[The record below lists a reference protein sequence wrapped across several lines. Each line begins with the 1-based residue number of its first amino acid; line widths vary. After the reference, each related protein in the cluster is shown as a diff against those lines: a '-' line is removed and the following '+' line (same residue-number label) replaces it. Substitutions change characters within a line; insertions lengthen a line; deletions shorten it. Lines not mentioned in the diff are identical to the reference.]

1 MSRTARTLSVL
12 VALAALTFAAAAPAR
27 AEPSNLSAAVLAE
40 VNYARTHPAEYAR
53 LLRDYRDH
61 PDEGVTTI
69 EGPGALDEA
78 IDFMERQ
85 APLAPLKADV
95 KLARSAGGYAQD
107 QGPYGLTGHVSSDG
121 ATLSD
126 RIHRQQVWSMFAA
139 EAISYGYEN
148 PRDVVRQLI
157 VDDGVADRGH
167 RKILFDRTLRFAG
180 VGCGPHR
187 VYGAMCVIDFS
198 GAMIAR

>member
-1 MSRTARTLSVL
+1 VSRTARTLSVL
-12 VALAALTFAAAAPAR
+12 VALAALIGAGPVHAASPD
-27 AEPSNLSAAVLAE
+27 LGAAVLAE
-40 VNYARTHPAEYAR
+40 LNYARTHPAEYAR
-53 LLRDYRDH
+53 ILRDYRDH

-198 GAMIAR
+198 GEMIAR

>member
-1 MSRTARTLSVL
+1 VSRTAQLLSIL
-12 VALAALTFAAAAPAR
+12 IAATALFGVAPAY
-27 AEPSNLSAAVLAE
+27 ASAPGLEARVLE
-40 VNYARTHPAEYAR
+40 EINSARTHPAEFAR

-61 PDEGVTTI
+61 PEDGRTTI
-69 EGPGALDEA
+69 EGPAALDEA
-78 IDFMERQ
+78 IEFLERQ
-85 APLAPLKADV
+85 APLPPLKADAR
-95 KLARSAGGYAQD
+95 LARSAAGFARD
-107 QGPYGLTGHVSSDG
+107 QGPQGYTGHASADG

-126 RIHRQQVWSMFAA
+126 RIHRQQVWSMSSA

-157 VDDGVADRGH
+157 VDDGVSSRGH
-167 RKILFDRTLRFAG
+167 RKVLFDTLLRFAG

-198 GAMIAR
+198 GPMIAR

>member
-1 MSRTARTLSVL
+1 ML
-12 VALAALTFAAAAPAR
+12 FAAGLLAGAAPAR
-27 AEPSNLSAAVLAE
+27 AATPGLDARVLAE

-53 LLRDYRDH
+53 ILRDYRDH
-61 PDEGVTTI
+61 PDDGESSI

-78 IDFMERQ
+78 IDFLERQ
-85 APLAPLKADV
+85 APLPPLKPDV
-95 KLARSAGGYAQD
+95 KLARSASGYAFD
-107 QGPYGLTGHVSSDG
+107 QGPGGLTGHVSADG

-126 RIHRQQVWSMFAA
+126 RIHRQQVWSMSAA
-139 EAISYGYEN
+139 EAISYGYDN

-157 VDDGVADRGH
+157 VDDGVSSRGH
-167 RKILFDRTLRFAG
+167 RKILFDGALRFAG

-198 GAMIAR
+198 GPMLAR

>member
-1 MSRTARTLSVL
+1 VSRSVHASL
-12 VALAALTFAAAAPAR
+12 ALFAALTFAAAAPAR

-61 PDEGVTTI
+61 PDEGETSI
-69 EGPGALDEA
+69 EGPAVLDEA
-78 IDFMERQ
+78 IDFLERQ
-85 APLAPLKADV
+85 TPLSPLKADV
-95 KLARSAGGYAQD
+95 RLERSAGGYAHD

-121 ATLSD
+121 ATFSD
-126 RIHRQQVWSMFAA
+126 RIHRQQVWSMSAA

-157 VDDGVADRGH
+157 VDDGVAGRGH
-167 RKILFDRTLRFAG
+167 RKVLFDAALRFAG

-198 GAMIAR
+198 GPMVAR